1 MSKLNINRK
10 LFLEQEELVKFQE
23 FIADSPSENAIIGN
37 TNSWGILR
45 TDFTSDTDFKVELG
59 SNAGTIKIAKAE
71 NKALTAEGNR
81 ILQKA
86 VDNIQITNDDSWYWV
101 RISHEFNNQEPGTV
115 NININGEVSGDN
127 TQFISVLRGQST
139 KVPTKVRFVK
149 EDGSPANNSAF
160 YEVVDVIDNQNC
172 ILSSAVDFSAESD
185 LKMVVLGT
193 TPIGE
198 ALSAS
203 QEEGLY
209 KYDSCKLEL
218 VPEVVTDTPPTNGY
232 AEDLTFYI
240 ARVKNNGGTVTIEDK
255 RTEYWEFN
263 IVGLTDKLSTFN
275 NLSDLNDPDAAL
287 GNLGLSTAGVNLAK
301 LDVLTS
307 QGYVRINTDG
317 TVSLLTGAGFVSSL
331 NTALSDVFLKK
342 GNNLSDLT
350 DKAAARNNLDV
361 YSKSEINTL
370 DWVQLTAPVQTGYTI
385 NTSNAFITKTLT
397 GEVKMKG
404 YITVATE
411 GSVSAIFSLFT
422 VPPDYLPER
431 EVLFSM
437 KTTADGLGG
446 SHHVGFISNTISNV
460 AFSSFNGTIYL
471 DGVSYFID

>member
-101 RISHEFNNQEPGTV
+101 RISHEFSNQEPGTV
-115 NININGEVSGDN
+115 NININGQVSGDG
-127 TQFISVLRGQST
+127 TEFISVLRGQST

-149 EDGSPANNSAF
+149 QDGSPANNSAF
-160 YEVVDVIDNQNC
+160 YDVVDVIDNQNC

-209 KYDSCKLEL
+209 KYDSCNLEL

-232 AEDLTFYI
+232 TEDLTFYI

-275 NLSDLNDPDAAL
+275 NLSDLNDPDTAL
-287 GNLGLSTAGVNLAK
+287 ENLGLSTAGVNLAK
-301 LDVLTS
+301 LDVLTEN
-307 QGYVRINTDG
+307 GYLRINTDG
-317 TVSLLTGAGFVSSL
+317 TVSLLTGTGFVSSL
-331 NTALSDVFLKK
+331 NTALSNVFLKK
-342 GNNLSDLT
+342 SNNLSDLT
-350 DKAAARNNLDV
+350 DKASARSNLDV
-361 YSKSEINTL
+361 YNKSSIDTL
-370 DWVQLTAPVQTGYTI
+370 NWAQLSDNSNADYTI
-385 NTSNAFITKTLT
+385 DTTNAYIAKTLW

-404 YITVATE
+404 TISVTQVNAVPFVIVSILGEDYRPTSNKFTSVVLGEDELDMSNSNAYISTS
-411 GSVSAIFSLFT
+411 GGFI
-422 VPPDYLPER
+422 
-431 EVLFSM
+431 
-437 KTTADGLGG
+437 LGG
-446 SHHVGFISNTISNV
+446 GTYTIN
-460 AFSSFNGTIYL
+460 L
-471 DGVSYFID
+471 DQISYFID